1 MPDLYQIDDYEKC
14 LGLQNYSESNEALY
28 CLVNTQLKY
37 DDSSE
42 LYSYIHEFSMNE
54 KQHFRHD
61 KLQRG
66 ICLNKCKIIVESL
79 GEQAIQYVEY
89 DLEVNQRRKIDVIN
103 YDNVKEDRINYEK
116 LINICVNKEL
126 MDSYNLSGF
135 STIEYCIRKD
145 NNQFSSIGSAYT
157 FQGVNIKLNDLL
169 F

>member
-1 MPDLYQIDDYEKC
+1 MPDLYQMDDYDKC
-14 LGLQNYSESNEALY
+14 LGLENNFKSNEALY
-28 CLVNTQLKY
+28 CLVNTELKS

-66 ICLNKCKIIVESL
+66 ICLHKCKMIAEAL
-79 GEQAIQYVEY
+79 GEKAKQYAVD
-89 DLEVNQRRKIDVIN
+89 DLEMNQRRKIDVVN
-103 YDNVKEDRINYEK
+103 YDNVKEDRINYENI
-116 LINICVNKEL
+116 INICVNKEL

-145 NNQFSSIGSAYT
+145 NNQFSSIGSTYK